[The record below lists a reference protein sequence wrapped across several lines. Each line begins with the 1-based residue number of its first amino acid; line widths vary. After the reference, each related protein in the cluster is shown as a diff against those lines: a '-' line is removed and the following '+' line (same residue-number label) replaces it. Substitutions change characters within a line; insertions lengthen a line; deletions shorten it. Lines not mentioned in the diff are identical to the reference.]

1 MGINVNFWI
10 IFLLIEKYVVIYLVL
25 MNKILW
31 IDSII
36 KVMKNGVYIG
46 ILVIFDNN

>member
-1 MGINVNFWI
+1 
-10 IFLLIEKYVVIYLVL
+10 

-31 IDSII
+31 IDLII

-46 ILVIFDNN
+46 ILVIFDSN

>member
-1 MGINVNFWI
+1 
-10 IFLLIEKYVVIYLVL
+10 

>member
-1 MGINVNFWI
+1 
-10 IFLLIEKYVVIYLVL
+10 

-31 IDSII
+31 IDLIF

-46 ILVIFDNN
+46 ILVIFDSN